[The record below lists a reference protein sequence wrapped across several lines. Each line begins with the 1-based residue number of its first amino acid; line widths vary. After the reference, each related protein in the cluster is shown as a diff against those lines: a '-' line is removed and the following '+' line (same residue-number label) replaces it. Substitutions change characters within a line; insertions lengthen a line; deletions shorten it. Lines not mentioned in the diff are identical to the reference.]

1 LDDLGLDEET
11 KTKFHAELRTL
22 QQEQAAD
29 DLSSGGSAEA
39 NSSDDR
45 LKGNAVMP
53 YDNFLEMVGLQDKK
67 EELAEY
73 LTEGAELHQL
83 QQMDEDELDE
93 DILDDLGLDEATK
106 NAFHEKLQAL
116 KDSQAD
122 DNQQVS
128 GGPSDAVAAAARAA
142 AEREAQCPKWPKL
155 QKMLPGLRGLHEVEA
170 QTLEEALT
178 AKEEELAA
186 KDKEL
191 ASKDREL
198 GAKDEEIA
206 GALAATAA
214 KEEELAAKEEELAAT
229 EEELAATVAGRE
241 RDRERHM
248 EELKQLRAQ
257 LARLEE
263 GVPP

>member
-1 LDDLGLDEET
+1 
-11 KTKFHAELRTL
+11 
-22 QQEQAAD
+22 
-29 DLSSGGSAEA
+29 
-39 NSSDDR
+39 
-45 LKGNAVMP
+45 
-53 YDNFLEMVGLQDKK
+53 
-67 EELAEY
+67 
-73 LTEGAELHQL
+73 
-83 QQMDEDELDE
+83 
-93 DILDDLGLDEATK
+93 
-106 NAFHEKLQAL
+106 
-116 KDSQAD
+116 
-122 DNQQVS
+122 
-128 GGPSDAVAAAARAA
+128 
-142 AEREAQCPKWPKL
+142 
-155 QKMLPGLRGLHEVEA
+155 MLPGLRGLHEVKA

-198 GAKDEEIA
+198 GVKDEEIA
-206 GALAATAA
+206 VALAATAA
-214 KEEELAAKEEELAAT
+214 KEEELAAK